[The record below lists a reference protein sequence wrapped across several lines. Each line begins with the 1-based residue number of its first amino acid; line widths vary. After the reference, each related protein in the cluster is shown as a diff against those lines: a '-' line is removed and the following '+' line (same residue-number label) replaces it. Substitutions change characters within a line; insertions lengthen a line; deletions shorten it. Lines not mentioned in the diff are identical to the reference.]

1 MKLQLH
7 SDYQHL
13 EAFVRSIP
21 SHGYAEEEVCWN
33 RRNVVERVK
42 TPDGQQDVIVK
53 RFKPVGFFKGLI
65 YTFFRKSK
73 ARRAYENALYL
84 LRNGIGT
91 ALPIAYIE
99 ERRMGVFRAGYFV
112 SSYLPY
118 ATVIDMYMPE
128 RASDS
133 ERAEIQRGLV
143 AFLVDLH
150 SRGIVPQ
157 DFNMDNIFYHRDAE
171 SGELKFSLIDI
182 NRMATGR
189 HTGTRDAMKALSQV
203 GVNVWWL
210 RDFVTYYHDLTGADC
225 DECAYQI
232 LAFSRRRMRRK
243 RLLKK
248 L

>member
-7 SDYQHL
+7 PDYQHL

-53 RFKPVGFFKGLI
+53 RFKAVGFFKGLI

-84 LRNGIGT
+84 LCNGIDT
-91 ALPIAYIE
+91 AFPIAYIE

-157 DFNMDNIFYHRDAE
+157 DFNMDNLFYHRDAE

-232 LAFSRRRMRRK
+232 LSFSRRRKRRK
-243 RLLKK
+243 HFLKRL
-248 L
+248 